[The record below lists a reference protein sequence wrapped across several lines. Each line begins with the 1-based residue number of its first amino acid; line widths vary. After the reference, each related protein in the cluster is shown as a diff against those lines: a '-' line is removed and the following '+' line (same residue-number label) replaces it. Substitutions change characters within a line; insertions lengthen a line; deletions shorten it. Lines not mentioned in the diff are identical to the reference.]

1 MVLCNMCI
9 VLFNANLTLCNALL
23 VFSIFDKSR
32 RNKCQE
38 IWCEMLR
45 GYKSLWSLPMHQP
58 EHWHVAKNRP
68 QGRFQVLQNS
78 GIWMSKDVQVR
89 VKTLSVG
96 DCNWRNLRKYRA
108 LQYKSARASP
118 LTGSTPRKMARG
130 YREFHALLDLNPC
143 CRLHCNLTYLW
154 GICYIE
160 PWKKRYKNR
169 HFLLS
174 FYVLDLQF
182 RIAQSEY
189 WDQTRYISIH
199 DSKPLI
205 SSYFR
210 IMQRL

>member
-118 LTGSTPRKMARG
+118 LTGSTPRIGRVGRG
-130 YREFHALLDLNPC
+130 AGGRWPAPRAPRPRAKSAPRAPRPRAPPVSPAPHDPQLT
-143 CRLHCNLTYLW
+143 RLTYFAQGWTEDMAGML
-154 GICYIE
+154 E
-160 PWKKRYKNR
+160 NR
-169 HFLLS
+169 
-174 FYVLDLQF
+174 
-182 RIAQSEY
+182 A
-189 WDQTRYISIH
+189 
-199 DSKPLI
+199 PAG
-205 SSYFR
+205 
-210 IMQRL
+210 